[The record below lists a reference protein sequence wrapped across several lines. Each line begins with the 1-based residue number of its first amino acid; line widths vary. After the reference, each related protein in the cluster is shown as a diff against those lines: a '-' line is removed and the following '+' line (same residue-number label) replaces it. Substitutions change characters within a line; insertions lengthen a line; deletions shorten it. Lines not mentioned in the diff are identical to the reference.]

1 MTSTSPTALPDNRPA
16 GAVAGSGRIPAPD
29 PSNPAGNVLAAPGLA
44 FPAGPEPRT
53 WTIEMPA
60 GMKLLN
66 ANQRPHWAAKGR
78 IVAALRLAGF
88 ACAKNAH
95 IPPLSLVRI
104 VVEYQPPRKIRTRDG
119 GNWAPTGKA
128 LIDGIRDA
136 KILPDDDSSHVA
148 EEAYRIGA
156 PYPLGR
162 MVVHITEVTP

>member
-1 MTSTSPTALPDNRPA
+1 MSPLTDPAASTTSPGNAAVGTPVGGGALP
-16 GAVAGSGRIPAPD
+16 IPALP
-29 PSNPAGNVLAAPGLA
+29 
-44 FPAGPEPRT
+44 PAGPEPRT
-53 WTIEMPA
+53 WTIELPA
-60 GMKLLN
+60 AMKLLN

-78 IVAALRLAGF
+78 IVAALRLAAF

-95 IPPLSLVRI
+95 IPPLSQVRI
-104 VVEYQPPRKIRTRDG
+104 VVEYQPPRKIRKRDG

-136 KILPDDDSSHVA
+136 KILPDDDSSHVV
-148 EEAYRIGA
+148 EEAYRIGD

>member
-1 MTSTSPTALPDNRPA
+1 MTPTQDAAAPSATNPGRAAVGIPA
-16 GAVAGSGRIPAPD
+16 GGDLPTPGRMP
-29 PSNPAGNVLAAPGLA
+29 PAG
-44 FPAGPEPRT
+44 PRT
-53 WTIEMPA
+53 WTLEMPA

-78 IVAALRLAGF
+78 IVAALRLAAF

-95 IPPLSLVRI
+95 IPPLKQVRI
-104 VVEYQPPRKIRTRDG
+104 VVEYQPPRKIRKRDG

-136 KILPDDDSSHVA
+136 KIIPDDDSGHVV
-148 EEAYRIGA
+148 EEAYRIGE